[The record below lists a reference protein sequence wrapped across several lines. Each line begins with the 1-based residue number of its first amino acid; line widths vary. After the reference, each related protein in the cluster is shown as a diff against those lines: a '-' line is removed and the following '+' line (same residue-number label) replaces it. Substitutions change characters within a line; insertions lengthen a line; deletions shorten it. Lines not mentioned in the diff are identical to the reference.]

1 VSGPALLAAG
11 LGALG
16 LGIMLLTIGA
26 FSGKRAPQGVAG
38 SIASIERHYAQHAA
52 VAKAG
57 QQDSEGSVLLPPW
70 ARRLA
75 LRLSPAGVSASLQR
89 RLDVAGNEP
98 GWTADR
104 VLAMKG
110 IGLLVG
116 AALAGL
122 VGLHHLS
129 LAIVYATVGGLAGF
143 FLPDVL
149 LYNKGIKRQARIVSA
164 LPDAIDM
171 LTVCVE
177 AGLGFDG
184 ALAQVARNTRGP
196 LAEEF
201 ARALQEMQIGL
212 SRTQALRGM
221 VARTTVPE
229 LRSFVSSLIQAGE
242 LGIPV
247 ARVLREQAVEMR
259 IRRRQRAEESAQKVP
274 VKIMFPLIT
283 CLFPAL
289 LVMIIGPGIISIAHA
304 LFGYNG

>member
-1 VSGPALLAAG
+1 VAGTSLLVVG

-16 LGIMLLTIGA
+16 LGIMLLAVGVLSA
-26 FSGKRAPQGVAG
+26 RRGRGGVAM
-38 SIASIERHYAQHAA
+38 SIASIERHYARHAPA
-52 VAKAG
+52 TTG
-57 QQDSEGSVLLPPW
+57 RPDSGGGAELPSW

-75 LRLSPAGVSASLQR
+75 LRLSPAGVTSSLQR
-89 RLDVAGNEP
+89 RLDVAGNAP

-104 VLAMKG
+104 ILALKG

-116 AALAGL
+116 AALLALAGL
-122 VGLHHLS
+122 HNPS
-129 LAIVYATVGGLAGF
+129 LAIVYAAAGGVGGF

-149 LYNKGIKRQARIVSA
+149 LYDKGIRRQARIVSA

-201 ARALQEMQIGL
+201 SRALQEMQIGL

-229 LRSFVSSLIQAGE
+229 LRSFVSALVQAGE

-247 ARVLREQAVEMR
+247 ARVLREQAAEMR
-259 IRRRQRAEESAQKVP
+259 IRRRQRAEERAQKVP

-289 LVMIIGPGIISIAHA
+289 LVVIVGPGAISIAHA
-304 LFGYNG
+304 LFGYSG

>member
-1 VSGPALLAAG
+1 VSGSSLLAGG

-16 LGIMLLTIGA
+16 LGIVLLVIGV
-26 FSGKRAPQGVAG
+26 FSAKRGRRGVSG
-38 SIASIERHYAQHAA
+38 SIASIERHYAQHALTPA
-52 VAKAG
+52 SRPESRG
-57 QQDSEGSVLLPPW
+57 TQLPAW

-75 LRLSPAGVSASLQR
+75 LQLSPGGVAASLQR
-89 RLDVAGNEP
+89 RLDIAGNQP

-104 VLAMKG
+104 VLALKG
-110 IGLLVG
+110 IGLIVG
-116 AALAGL
+116 AVLLGL
-122 VGLHHLS
+122 VGLHKPS
-129 LAIVYATVGGLAGF
+129 LAIVFAATGGVSGF

-177 AGLGFDG
+177 AGLGFDS
-184 ALAQVARNTRGP
+184 ALAQVARNTKGP
-196 LAEEF
+196 LPEEF
-201 ARALQEMQIGL
+201 ARALQEMQIGR

-229 LRSFVSSLIQAGE
+229 LRSFVSALVQAGE

-247 ARVLREQAVEMR
+247 SRVLREQASEMR
-259 IRRRQRAEESAQKVP
+259 IRRRQRAEERAQQVP

-289 LVMIIGPGIISIAHA
+289 LVAVIGPGVISIAHA
-304 LFGYNG
+304 LFGYSG

>member
-1 VSGPALLAAG
+1 MLLAVG
-11 LGALG
+11 VLS
-16 LGIMLLTIGA
+16 T
-26 FSGKRAPQGVAG
+26 KRGPRGVAG

-52 VAKAG
+52 ASA
-57 QQDSEGSVLLPPW
+57 SRTGSGDASQLPSW

-75 LRLSPAGVSASLQR
+75 LKLSPSGVAASLQH

-98 GWTADR
+98 GWTPDR
-104 VLAMKG
+104 VLALKG
-110 IGLLVG
+110 IGLVG
-116 AALAGL
+116 GAVLLGLAG
-122 VGLHHLS
+122 VHDPG
-129 LAIVYATVGGLAGF
+129 LAIVLVAIGGIGGF
-143 FLPDVL
+143 FVPDLL
-149 LYNKGIKRQARIVSA
+149 LYNKGIKRQARIVIA

-212 SRTQALRGM
+212 SRAQALRGM
-221 VARTTVPE
+221 VARTTIPE

-247 ARVLREQAVEMR
+247 ARVLREQASEMR
-259 IRRRQRAEESAQKVP
+259 VRRRQRAEEKAQKVP
-274 VKIMFPLIT
+274 VMIMFPLIT

-289 LVMIIGPGIISIAHA
+289 IVVIIGPGAISIAHA
-304 LFGYNG
+304 LFGVSA